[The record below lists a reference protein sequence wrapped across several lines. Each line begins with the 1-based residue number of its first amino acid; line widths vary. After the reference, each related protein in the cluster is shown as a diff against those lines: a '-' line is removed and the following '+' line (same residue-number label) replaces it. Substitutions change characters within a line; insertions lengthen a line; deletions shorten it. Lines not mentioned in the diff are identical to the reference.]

1 MKKFALFLALIF
13 TLSMSAFIFQ
23 ADIVVYA
30 EEVTEETQPIDT
42 TNDDTASVSS
52 SGGGS
57 NGETW
62 NPLEV
67 VNGVPKLAHAVDYSQ
82 NPNLLKYLKKGDLIY
97 EPEAGWSIT
106 GHTALVVDIAYDATY
121 QQEYVLVVEAVPNGG
136 VCYGV
141 LTPNR
146 FNTLKDIIKRVKT
159 ATQAQINSAVS
170 WACNQ
175 VGKSYF
181 VSTSKSPDPDNEFWY
196 CSELVW
202 AAFYWQGIYLDQ
214 NDNEASGGSVVMPHE
229 INADADLTTI
239 MQHGKTT
246 VATSNNTSTHTITC
260 NNETFTENH
269 KYITYNSSQV
279 ICAVCD
285 YIHSHSYTIYRS
297 CGDGVNHRKFCGC
310 GASSGLESCF
320 GIALNGIST
329 CKKCGQKITGFI
341 PTITSTDDEKKNK
354 KG

>member
-1 MKKFALFLALIF
+1 
-13 TLSMSAFIFQ
+13 MSAFIFQ

-30 EEVTEETQPIDT
+30 EEAAEETQPIDT

-67 VNGVPKLAHAVDYSQ
+67 VNGVPKLAYAVDYSQ

-121 QQEYVLVVEAVPNGG
+121 QQEYVLVVEAAPNGG

-181 VSTSKSPDPDNEFWY
+181 VSTTKSPDPDNEFWY

-214 NDNEASGGSVVMPHE
+214 NDNEETGGSVVMPYE

-246 VATSNNTSTHTITC
+246 VATSNNASTHTITC
-260 NNETFTENH
+260 NNETFTEKH
-269 KYITYNSSQV
+269 TYITYNSSQV
-279 ICAVCD
+279 NCMGSSTEIMRIVVIRQRCIV
-285 YIHSHSYTIYRS
+285 SYER
-297 CGDGVNHRKFCGC
+297 
-310 GASSGLESCF
+310 A
-320 GIALNGIST
+320 
-329 CKKCGQKITGFI
+329 
-341 PTITSTDDEKKNK
+341 P
-354 KG
+354 

>member
-1 MKKFALFLALIF
+1 MEG
-13 TLSMSAFIFQ
+13 TQ
-23 ADIVVYA
+23 
-30 EEVTEETQPIDT
+30 TEKHGT
-42 TNDDTASVSS
+42 
-52 SGGGS
+52 
-57 NGETW
+57 
-62 NPLEV
+62 PLEI

-121 QQEYVLVVEAVPNGG
+121 QQEYVLVVEAVSHAG

-146 FNTLKDIIKRVKT
+146 FNSLKPIIKRVKT
-159 ATQAQINSAVS
+159 ATQAQINSAVD

-175 VGKSYF
+175 VGKDYF
-181 VSTSKSPDPDNEFWY
+181 LNLTTKDADPNNRNWY

-214 NDNEASGGSVVMPHE
+214 NDNEETGGSVVMPHE

-246 VATSNNTSTHTITC
+246 TITSNGAAMHTITC
-260 NNETFTENH
+260 NSETFTEKH
-269 KYITYNSSQV
+269 TYITYNSSQV
-279 ICAVCD
+279 ICTVCD
-285 YIHSHSYTIYRS
+285 HIHTHSYTYRS
-297 CGDGVNHRKFCGC
+297 CGDGSNHRKVCTCGI
-310 GASSGLESCF
+310 STMETCF
-320 GIALNGIST
+320 GITSGGITT
-329 CKKCGQKITGFI
+329 CKKCGQKITGFV